1 MSGADARTTTRAAEP
16 GRLETAAEHV
26 TAGRLLVAAG
36 RALVAAG
43 LSPGSSG
50 NVSVRDGDR
59 LLMTGTGTQLGDLA
73 PDDLSVLDLAGAHLG
88 GPAPSK
94 EVALHL
100 AMYAKD
106 PAHTAVVHVHSPSAV
121 ALSCLEPWSAHSAVP
136 PLTPYALMRV
146 GQVPLLPFV
155 APGDPAMGA
164 LVGDSPLPFRA
175 ALLSNH
181 GAVVSGEDLDRAVQS
196 TIELEEAC
204 RIALLTQGAARR
216 LIAPDQVRAIT
227 AAWGMPWTGPA
238 DEGGASAAAVSPASS
253 ASVPPAA
260 GEGRDN

>member
-1 MSGADARTTTRAAEP
+1 VSGTVVSGPDA
-16 GRLETAAEHV
+16 
-26 TAGRLLVAAG
+26 AGHLLIAAG

-59 LLMTGTGTQLGDLA
+59 LLMTGTGTQLGDLSL
-73 PDDLSVLDLAGAHLG
+73 DDLSVLDLTGAHRS

-106 PAHTAVVHVHSPSAV
+106 AAHTAVVHVHSPSAV
-121 ALSCLEPWSAHSAVP
+121 ALSCLEPWSEHSAVP
-136 PLTPYALMRV
+136 PLTPYSLMRV

-164 LVGDSPLPFRA
+164 LVSDSPLPFRA

-204 RIALLTQGAARR
+204 RIALLTRGAARR
-216 LIAPDQVRAIT
+216 LIAPDQVHAIT

-238 DEGGASAAAVSPASS
+238 DEAGASS
-253 ASVPPAA
+253 APIAPAA
-260 GEGRDN
+260 GRASGSPSGSGTAN

>member
-1 MSGADARTTTRAAEP
+1 MWQHWTLAVAFAGAQSQSGAQSRETSVDEDNHRAGGDTGVGADAFAAP
-16 GRLETAAEHV
+16 
-26 TAGRLLVAAG
+26 
-36 RALVAAG
+36 
-43 LSPGSSG
+43 
-50 NVSVRDGDR
+50 
-59 LLMTGTGTQLGDLA
+59 GDLA
-73 PDDLSVLDLAGAHLG
+73 PDDLSVLDLTGAHLG

-238 DEGGASAAAVSPASS
+238 DEGGASSAAVSPASS

>member
-1 MSGADARTTTRAAEP
+1 MSGTVVSGPDA
-16 GRLETAAEHV
+16 
-26 TAGRLLVAAG
+26 AGHLLVAAG

-59 LLMTGTGTQLGDLA
+59 LLMTGTGTQLGDLSL
-73 PDDLSVLDLAGAHLG
+73 DDLSVLDLTGAHLG

-106 PAHTAVVHVHSPSAV
+106 AAHTAVVHVHSPSAV
-121 ALSCLEPWSAHSAVP
+121 ALSCLEPWSEHSAVP
-136 PLTPYALMRV
+136 PLTPYSLMRV

-164 LVGDSPLPFRA
+164 LVSDSPLPFRA

-216 LIAPDQVRAIT
+216 RLIAPDQVRAIT
-227 AAWGMPWTGPA
+227 TAWGMPWTGPA
-238 DEGGASAAAVSPASS
+238 DEAGASS
-253 ASVPPAA
+253 APVAPAA
-260 GEGRDN
+260 GPASGSPSGSGTAN

>member
-16 GRLETAAEHV
+16 GRLESAAEH
-26 TAGRLLVAAG
+26 ASASRLLVAAG

-73 PDDLSVLDLAGAHLG
+73 TDDLSVLDLAGAHLG

-238 DEGGASAAAVSPASS
+238 DEGGASSAAVSSAASD
-253 ASVPPAA
+253 SVPPAA

>member
-16 GRLETAAEHV
+16 GRLESAAEH
-26 TAGRLLVAAG
+26 ASASRLLVAAG

-227 AAWGMPWTGPA
+227 TAWGMPWTGPA
-238 DEGGASAAAVSPASS
+238 DEGGASSAAVSSPTPPAGSPAS
-253 ASVPPAA
+253 
-260 GEGRDN
+260 GEGPAD

>member
-1 MSGADARTTTRAAEP
+1 MSGADTPTTAAAEP
-16 GRLETAAEHV
+16 GRLETAADHA

-121 ALSCLEPWSAHSAVP
+121 ALSCLEPWSDHCAVP
-136 PLTPYALMRV
+136 PLTPYSLMRV

-155 APGDPAMGA
+155 APGDPAMGS
-164 LVGDSPLPFRA
+164 LVTDSPLPFRA

-181 GAVVSGEDLDRAVQS
+181 GSVVSGEDLDRAVLGAV
-196 TIELEEAC
+196 EVEEAC
-204 RIALLTQGAARR
+204 RIALLTHGADRR
-216 LIAPDQVRAIT
+216 LIPAEQVTAIT
-227 AAWGMPWTGPA
+227 SASGMPWTGPTA
-238 DEGGASAAAVSPASS
+238 LG
-253 ASVPPAA
+253 
-260 GEGRDN
+260 